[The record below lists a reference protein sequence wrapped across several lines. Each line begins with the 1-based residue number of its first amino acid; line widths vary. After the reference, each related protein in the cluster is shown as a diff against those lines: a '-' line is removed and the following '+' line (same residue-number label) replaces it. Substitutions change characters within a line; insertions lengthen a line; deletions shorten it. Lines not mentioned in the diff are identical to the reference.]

1 MRSPRRREIG
11 HSGRVDLETFY
22 EGDTRRRHSEEF
34 EFGDGWS
41 EGGEAFSI
49 GWIAATGE
57 VYATRLRLR
66 ALMPY
71 FNGTGPGPSG
81 TLPSQQVEVLGV
93 VEDAETITA
102 VMSGWQEAMA
112 RPDGVAWVRSR
123 LAHVDEERADPP
135 AQPSRHFDAY

>member
-1 MRSPRRREIG
+1 M
-11 HSGRVDLETFY
+11 DLKAFY

-34 EFGDGWS
+34 EFGDAWS

-66 ALMPY
+66 AFMPY
-71 FNGTGPGPSG
+71 FNGTGLGQSG
-81 TLPSQQVEVLGV
+81 ATLPSQQVEVLGV
-93 VEDAETITA
+93 VEDAATITA

-123 LAHVDEERADPP
+123 LAHVDEERADPA